1 MPKQANDYTSFS
13 FCNKNILAQH
23 IGYSSHTLKAIRQR
37 GEWIEGIHYVRENS
51 RTIRYNLALCLN
63 WLANK
68 HNPDAH
74 QKEIARYLASL
85 EVQKTRKGKR

>member
-1 MPKQANDYTSFS
+1 MNFT
-13 FCNKNILAQH
+13 FCNKYFLAQH

-51 RTIRYNLALCLN
+51 RTIRYNLEICLN

-74 QKEIARYLASL
+74 KETIARYLANL
-85 EVQKTRKGKR
+85 EGQKTRKSKR

>member
-1 MPKQANDYTSFS
+1 MSFS
-13 FCNKNILAQH
+13 FCNKHFLAQK
-23 IGYSSHTLKAIRQR
+23 IGYSSHTLKSIRQR

-51 RTIRYNLALCLN
+51 RTIRYNLELCLN

-74 QKEIARYLASL
+74 QKEIVRYLTSL
-85 EVQKTRKGKR
+85 EVQTTRKNKR